1 MVPSGKFSDTSENGS
16 HKQGKRPFSSLM
28 SSNIEK
34 NAIISG
40 RIQPYGGSMPDRYG
54 QLIPADLPGFAREIL
69 PG

>member
-1 MVPSGKFSDTSENGS
+1 
-16 HKQGKRPFSSLM
+16 M
-28 SSNIEK
+28 SSNIERI
-34 NAIISG
+34 AIISG